1 MRWLLWRQHRF
12 ELMCLALTLVL
23 CAALLSYEHLALAST
38 FADHRLGQ
46 CASASSPSC
55 LTNLNAFVNEFG
67 GMNLSIYWMLIL
79 PAVVGIF
86 VGAPLVAREL
96 ESGTFRFVWVQG
108 VTRTRWFVAKVAA
121 IALTTMVA
129 AAALSVVISWALE
142 PLIRVEGILLM
153 PSLNPLTTPLF
164 DLTGVVL
171 IASLVFALSVGVL
184 AGTVTRASV
193 LAMLLTLV
201 AFAAVAV
208 PLDMYRPH
216 FLQPET
222 AIAAIQGGSNS
233 NLPAVPPGSWVLKM
247 GFVDAQGRRYD
258 LLGDA
263 AGACLPANDPAAFDR
278 CLSDLGIGTYVEYQ
292 PPDRFWHFQAAQAA
306 SYGGLSLVALLAA
319 LWIVRRRIA

>member
-1 MRWLLWRQHRF
+1 MSWLLWRQHRF

-23 CAALLSYEHLALAST
+23 CAALLGYEHLALAST
-38 FADHRLGQ
+38 FADHGLGQ
-46 CASASSPSC
+46 CASASSPTC
-55 LTNLNAFVNEFG
+55 LTSLNAFVNEFG
-67 GMNLSIYWMLIL
+67 DMNLSIYWMLIL
-79 PAVVGIF
+79 PAVLGIF
-86 VGAPLVAREL
+86 IGAPLVAREL

-121 IALTTMVA
+121 LVVATVVA
-129 AAALSVVISWALE
+129 AAALSVVISWALA

-171 IASLVFALSVGVL
+171 IASSVFALAVGVL
-184 AGTVTRASV
+184 AGILTRTTV

-216 FLQPET
+216 FMQPKT
-222 AIAAIQGGSNS
+222 ATAAIQGGSIS

-247 GFVDAQGRRYD
+247 GFVDSQGRRYD
-258 LLGDA
+258 LLGEA
-263 AGACLPANDPAAFDR
+263 AGACRPANDSAAFDR
-278 CLSDLGIGTYVEYQ
+278 CISGLGIGTYAEYQ
-292 PPDRFWHFQAAQAA
+292 PADLFWNFQAAQAA

-319 LWIVRRRIA
+319 W

>member
-12 ELMCLALTLVL
+12 ELMCLALTLIL

-38 FADHRLGQ
+38 FADHGLGQ
-46 CASASSPSC
+46 CASASSAGC
-55 LTNLNAFVNEFG
+55 LTSLNAFVNEFG
-67 GMNLSIYWMLIL
+67 NLNLSIYWMLVL
-79 PAVVGIF
+79 PAVLGIF

-96 ESGTFRFVWVQG
+96 ESGTFRFVWLQG

-121 IALTTMVA
+121 LAVATMVA
-129 AAALSVVISWALE
+129 AVALSVVISWALE

-171 IASLVFALSVGVL
+171 IASSVFALSVGVL
-184 AGTVTRASV
+184 AGTVIRTSV
-193 LAMLLTLV
+193 LAMLVTLV

-216 FLQPET
+216 LLQPQT
-222 AIAAIQGGSNS
+222 AIAAIQAGSNS

-247 GFVDAQGRRYD
+247 GFVDARGRRYD

-263 AGACLPANDPAAFDR
+263 AGACLPANDPATFDR
-278 CLSDLGIGTYVEYQ
+278 CLTNLGIGTYVEYQ
-292 PPDRFWHFQAAQAA
+292 PPDRFWQFQAAQAA
-306 SYGGLSLVALLAA
+306 SYGGLSLVAVLAA
-319 LWIVRRRIA
+319 LWMVRRRIA